1 MSELKLPAA
10 SGGGSISIKGPAS
23 SGSDVDLLDTSG
35 NLNLEDNKKLKLGT
49 SDDLQI
55 YFDGS
60 NSYIKEGVA
69 TAVRWKEEH
78 PQIDCFVVDPSSAGL
93 RASMRNV
100 GLDAIPA
107 NNAVFTG
114 IQSVAGRLC
123 NDPSGKPKL
132 VVHRKCSN
140 LLREF
145 GSYEW
150 MSNQDGSNKDQP
162 KKEHDHALDALRY
175 SIVHIDGLRS
185 TPSIRSIDG
194 IGDNAKMNPLF
205 NDDLW
210 TEW

>member
-1 MSELKLPAA
+1 
-10 SGGGSISIKGPAS
+10 
-23 SGSDVDLLDTSG
+23 VV
-35 NLNLEDNKKLKLGT
+35 N
-49 SDDLQI
+49 
-55 YFDGS
+55 
-60 NSYIKEGVA
+60 
-69 TAVRWKEEH
+69 TALAWKEEH
-78 PQIDCFVVDPSSAGL
+78 QSIDCFVVDPSSAGL

-123 NDPSGKPKL
+123 NDPSGKPRL
-132 VVHRKCSN
+132 VVHRQCSN

-150 MSNQDGSNKDQP
+150 MSNQDGSSKDQP

-185 TPSIRSIDG
+185 SPSIRSIGGFDEKY
-194 IGDNAKMNPLF
+194 KMNPLE
-205 NDDLW
+205 DERLW
-210 TEW
+210 TEI